1 MTSTKEIA
9 RSNRGSN
16 SIEVSV
22 NVLTTFLVCVSMGM
36 LAVLVPV
43 HLAELE
49 FNDATIGAALSFETL
64 ASLLICLLIPN
75 ILRLVGLRVGFLLSM
90 LLRAPS
96 ALLLPF
102 LTDLSALMLVIF
114 VHGMGC
120 YTLLVLMQT
129 WVNTIQF
136 KGNKGLMVALYSTAI
151 SVGIAVGPIVV
162 NIVGSNSADWA
173 SITAL
178 FDFVSV
184 NTGLELSSDK
194 SVAFGIAAVL
204 SAFGMLPVLVFWAV
218 IPNVSFGG
226 TARIWKTISQSKGA
240 MFSMA
245 MAGVSNFSVAAFI
258 TIYGLKNGLS
268 FADASLLLTAF
279 MFGSL
284 MLEVPIAALSDYFD
298 RRYFI
303 VGCTLT
309 CLVCAVYLPI
319 AIYNPVNAWVLVFVW
334 GGTIAA
340 IYSVALAIIGERY
353 TDPDEQIAANAGY
366 SLMESIGGTMG
377 ILAIGSSM
385 TLIGTDG
392 MPYIIMF
399 ASLVYFSFALTRYPV
414 E

>member
-1 MTSTKEIA
+1 MTNTKEIA
-9 RSNRGSN
+9 GSNRGSN

-22 NVLTTFLVCVSMGM
+22 NVLTTFLVSVSMGM

-90 LLRAPS
+90 LLRVPS

-102 LTDLSALMLVIF
+102 LTDLSAMMLVIF

-151 SVGIAVGPIVV
+151 SVGFAVGPIVV
-162 NIVGSNSADWA
+162 NMVGNNPEEWA
-173 SITAL
+173 SIKAL
-178 FDFVSV
+178 FDFVSA
-184 NTGLELSSDK
+184 NTGLVLSSDK

-204 SAFGMLPVLVFWAV
+204 SAFGMLPVLVFWAF

-226 TARIWKTISQSKGA
+226 TARIWKAITQNKGA

-279 MFGSL
+279 MLGSL
-284 MLEVPIAALSDYFD
+284 LLEVPIAALSDYFD

-303 VGCTLT
+303 VGCTLA

-319 AIYNPVNAWVLVFVW
+319 AIYTPVNAWVLVFVW

-340 IYSVALAIIGERY
+340 IYSVALAIVGERY
-353 TDPDEQIAANAGY
+353 TDLDEQIAANAGY
-366 SLMESIGGTMG
+366 SLMESIGGTVG
-377 ILAIGSSM
+377 ILAIGLSM

>member
-1 MTSTKEIA
+1 VTNTKEIA
-9 RSNRGSN
+9 GSNRGSN
-16 SIEVSV
+16 SLEVSV
-22 NVLTTFLVCVSMGM
+22 NVLTTFLVSVSMGM

-43 HLAELE
+43 HLSELE

-75 ILRLVGLRVGFLLSM
+75 ILRLVGLRIGFLLSM
-90 LLRAPS
+90 LLRVPS

-102 LTDLSALMLVIF
+102 LTDLSAMMLVIF

-151 SVGIAVGPIVV
+151 SVGFAVGPIVV
-162 NIVGSNSADWA
+162 NMVGNNPEEWA
-173 SITAL
+173 SIKAL
-178 FDFVSV
+178 FDFVST
-184 NTGLELSSDK
+184 NTGLVLSSDK

-204 SAFGMLPVLVFWAV
+204 SAFGMLPVLVFWAF

-226 TARIWKTISQSKGA
+226 TAKIWKAITQSKGA

-279 MFGSL
+279 MLGSL
-284 MLEVPIAALSDYFD
+284 LLEVPIAALSDYFD

-303 VGCTLT
+303 VGCTLA

-319 AIYNPVNAWVLVFVW
+319 AIYTPVNAWVLVFVW

-340 IYSVALAIIGERY
+340 IYSVALAIVGERY
-353 TDPDEQIAANAGY
+353 TDLDEQIAANAGY
-366 SLMESIGGTMG
+366 SLMESIGGTVG
-377 ILAIGSSM
+377 ILAIGLSM

>member
-1 MTSTKEIA
+1 LSGETDSRREKKVTNTKEIA
-9 RSNRGSN
+9 GSNRGSN
-16 SIEVSV
+16 SLEVSV
-22 NVLTTFLVCVSMGM
+22 NVLTTFFVSVSMGM

-43 HLAELE
+43 HLSELE

-75 ILRLVGLRVGFLLSM
+75 ILRLVGLRIGFLLSM
-90 LLRAPS
+90 LLRVPS

-102 LTDLSALMLVIF
+102 LTDLSAMMLVIF

-151 SVGIAVGPIVV
+151 SVGFAVGPIVV
-162 NIVGSNSADWA
+162 NMVGNNPEEWA
-173 SITAL
+173 SIKAL
-178 FDFVSV
+178 FDFVSA
-184 NTGLELSSDK
+184 NTGLVLSSDK

-204 SAFGMLPVLVFWAV
+204 SAFGMLPVLVFWAF

-226 TARIWKTISQSKGA
+226 TAKIWKAITQNKGA

-279 MFGSL
+279 MLGSL
-284 MLEVPIAALSDYFD
+284 LLEVPIAALSDYFD

-303 VGCTLT
+303 VGCTLA

-319 AIYNPVNAWVLVFVW
+319 AIYTP
-334 GGTIAA
+334 G
-340 IYSVALAIIGERY
+340 
-353 TDPDEQIAANAGY
+353 
-366 SLMESIGGTMG
+366 
-377 ILAIGSSM
+377 
-385 TLIGTDG
+385 
-392 MPYIIMF
+392 
-399 ASLVYFSFALTRYPV
+399 
-414 E
+414 

>member
-1 MTSTKEIA
+1 
-9 RSNRGSN
+9 
-16 SIEVSV
+16 
-22 NVLTTFLVCVSMGM
+22 
-36 LAVLVPV
+36 
-43 HLAELE
+43 
-49 FNDATIGAALSFETL
+49 
-64 ASLLICLLIPN
+64 
-75 ILRLVGLRVGFLLSM
+75 M
-90 LLRAPS
+90 LLRVPS

-102 LTDLSALMLVIF
+102 LTDLSAMMLVIF

-151 SVGIAVGPIVV
+151 SVGFAVGPIVV
-162 NIVGSNSADWA
+162 NMVGNNPEEWA
-173 SITAL
+173 SIKAL
-178 FDFVSV
+178 FDFVSA
-184 NTGLELSSDK
+184 NTGLVLSSDK

-204 SAFGMLPVLVFWAV
+204 SAFGMLPVLVFWAF

-226 TARIWKTISQSKGA
+226 TARIWKAITQNKGA

-279 MFGSL
+279 MLGSL
-284 MLEVPIAALSDYFD
+284 LLEVPIAALSDYFD

-303 VGCTLT
+303 VGCTLA

-319 AIYNPVNAWVLVFVW
+319 AIYTPVNAWVLVFVW

-340 IYSVALAIIGERY
+340 IYSVALAIVGERY
-353 TDPDEQIAANAGY
+353 TDLDEQIAANAGY
-366 SLMESIGGTMG
+366 SLMESIGGTVG
-377 ILAIGSSM
+377 ILAIGLSM

>member
-1 MTSTKEIA
+1 MTNTKEIA
-9 RSNRGSN
+9 GSNRGSN
-16 SIEVSV
+16 SLEVSV
-22 NVLTTFLVCVSMGM
+22 NVLTTFLVSVSMGM

-90 LLRAPS
+90 LLRVPS

-102 LTDLSALMLVIF
+102 LTDLSAMMLAIF

-151 SVGIAVGPIVV
+151 SVGFAVGPIVV
-162 NIVGSNSADWA
+162 NMVGNNPEEWA
-173 SITAL
+173 SIKAL
-178 FDFVSV
+178 FDFVSA
-184 NTGLELSSDK
+184 NTGLVLSSDK
-194 SVAFGIAAVL
+194 SVAFGIAAAL
-204 SAFGMLPVLVFWAV
+204 SAFGMLPVLVFWAF

-226 TARIWKTISQSKGA
+226 TAKIWKAITQSKGA

-258 TIYGLKNGLS
+258 TIYGLKNGLN

-279 MFGSL
+279 MLGSL
-284 MLEVPIAALSDYFD
+284 LLEVPIAALSDYFD

-303 VGCTLT
+303 VGCTLA

-319 AIYNPVNAWVLVFVW
+319 AIYTPVNAWVLVFVW

-340 IYSVALAIIGERY
+340 IYSVALAIVGERY
-353 TDPDEQIAANAGY
+353 TDLDEQIAANAGY
-366 SLMESIGGTMG
+366 SLMESIGGTVG
-377 ILAIGSSM
+377 ILAIGLSM

>member
-1 MTSTKEIA
+1 
-9 RSNRGSN
+9 
-16 SIEVSV
+16 
-22 NVLTTFLVCVSMGM
+22 MGM

-90 LLRAPS
+90 LLRVPS

-102 LTDLSALMLVIF
+102 LTDLSAMMLVIF

-151 SVGIAVGPIVV
+151 SVGFAVGPIVV
-162 NIVGSNSADWA
+162 NMVGNNPEEWA
-173 SITAL
+173 SIKAL
-178 FDFVSV
+178 FDFVSA
-184 NTGLELSSDK
+184 NTGLVLSSDK

-204 SAFGMLPVLVFWAV
+204 SAFGMLPVLVFWAF

-226 TARIWKTISQSKGA
+226 TARIWKAITQNKGA

-279 MFGSL
+279 MLGSL
-284 MLEVPIAALSDYFD
+284 LLEVPIAALSDYFD

-303 VGCTLT
+303 VGCTLA

-319 AIYNPVNAWVLVFVW
+319 AIYTPVNAWVLVFVW

-340 IYSVALAIIGERY
+340 IYSVALAIVGERY
-353 TDPDEQIAANAGY
+353 TDLDEQIAANAGY
-366 SLMESIGGTMG
+366 SLMESIGGTVG
-377 ILAIGSSM
+377 ILAIGLSM

>member
-1 MTSTKEIA
+1 
-9 RSNRGSN
+9 
-16 SIEVSV
+16 
-22 NVLTTFLVCVSMGM
+22 
-36 LAVLVPV
+36 
-43 HLAELE
+43 
-49 FNDATIGAALSFETL
+49 
-64 ASLLICLLIPN
+64 
-75 ILRLVGLRVGFLLSM
+75 M
-90 LLRAPS
+90 LLRVPS

-102 LTDLSALMLVIF
+102 LTDLSAMMLVIF

-151 SVGIAVGPIVV
+151 SVGFAVGPIVV
-162 NIVGSNSADWA
+162 NMVGNNPEEWA
-173 SITAL
+173 SIKAL
-178 FDFVSV
+178 FDFVSA
-184 NTGLELSSDK
+184 NTGFVLSSDK

-204 SAFGMLPVLVFWAV
+204 SAFGMLPVLVFWAF

-226 TARIWKTISQSKGA
+226 TARIWKAITQNKGA

-279 MFGSL
+279 MLGSL
-284 MLEVPIAALSDYFD
+284 LLEVPIAALSDYFD

-303 VGCTLT
+303 VGCTLA

-319 AIYNPVNAWVLVFVW
+319 AIYTPVNAWVLVFVW

-340 IYSVALAIIGERY
+340 IYSVALAIVGERY
-353 TDPDEQIAANAGY
+353 TDLDEQIAANAGY
-366 SLMESIGGTMG
+366 SLMESIGGTVG
-377 ILAIGSSM
+377 ILAIGLSM